1 MDLSKYAA
9 LFLAESREHLN
20 ACNGSLLEWE
30 QAPASVEPV
39 DRLFRAVHTI
49 KGMAAT
55 MGYAGVAQLA
65 HAAENLLDALRHSRI
80 STSPAVFQ
88 LLFRAVDALG
98 TAVEGAGTGAQ
109 EETDEALAPSGVK
122 GLIAEL
128 DAAASG
134 PPQPAPSPAKSRG
147 RAKRGRVAD
156 SQPPAVKA
164 VPVEPKLRRATDAP
178 RSRPVRVVIRPG
190 AVMRGARAALV
201 LRRAETLGAV
211 SGVQPPVSH
220 LEQDEFDGRF
230 FFRLQTRLSDAEIGA
245 ALRTVGEVET
255 VSVEELVSEGDGLGR
270 GRQIRVD
277 LRRLDTLMKQVGE
290 LVVAKNRLAALS
302 AEADDAALS
311 ELSGRISR
319 LVSAMQSEV
328 LAARMTPV
336 GEVFE
341 RFPRLARDLS
351 RDLGK
356 RIRFDMEGQEIELDR
371 SILDEISDPLLH
383 LIRNAADHG
392 IEPPEQRVSAGKSA
406 EGRILLSATRERNT
420 VALRVIDDGRGIDR
434 ARILT
439 KARSEGLATD
449 EIDTLT
455 DDLLVR
461 VLARPGFSTAQAV
474 SGVSGRGVGVDVAM
488 TRVRALGGTLEVRS
502 ELGRGSTFLIRVPL
516 TLAIVRALLAE
527 AGGEQYAV
535 PLAYVAETV
544 EFDRRAVTSVRDRE
558 ALVVR
563 DQVIP
568 TVHLRDLVSAKGQA
582 ISARQPT
589 VILEVGERR
598 TALVVD
604 ALLGQQ
610 DIVVE
615 PFDAPRGLPP
625 FVGGATILADGKP
638 ALILDV
644 AALL

>member
-30 QAPASVEPV
+30 RDPAAVEPV
-39 DRLFRAVHTI
+39 GRLFRAIHTI

-55 MGYAGVAQLA
+55 MGYAAVAQLA
-65 HAAENLLDALRHSRI
+65 HAIENLLDALRHGRVAA
-80 STSPAVFQ
+80 TPDVFQ
-88 LLFRAVDALG
+88 LLFRAVDRLG
-98 TAVEGAGTGAQ
+98 ASVDVAGVGMEDPDA
-109 EETDEALAPSGVK
+109 

-128 DAAASG
+128 DSATLKTGTGPMAAAT
-134 PPQPAPSPAKSRG
+134 PDPAPAPQP
-147 RAKRGRVAD
+147 
-156 SQPPAVKA
+156 
-164 VPVEPKLRRATDAP
+164 EPKARRATDAP
-178 RSRPVRVVIRPG
+178 RARPIQVTIRPG

-201 LRRAETLGAV
+201 LRRAEALGQV
-211 SGVQPPVSH
+211 SGLRPPATQ
-220 LEQDEFDGRF
+220 LERDEFDGRF
-230 FFRLQTRLSDAEIGA
+230 SFRLQTKLSDEEITL
-245 ALRTVGEVET
+245 ALQTVGDVEG
-255 VSVEELVSEGDGLGR
+255 VAFEEAASDNGSAGR

-277 LRRLDTLMKQVGE
+277 LERLDALMKQVGE
-290 LVVAKNRLAALS
+290 LVVAKNRLVALS
-302 AEADDAALS
+302 AETADATLT
-311 ELSGRISR
+311 ELSGRIAR
-319 LVSAMQSEV
+319 LVSTMQGEV

-341 RFPRLARDLS
+341 RFPRLVRDLS

-356 RIRFDMEGQEIELDR
+356 RIRFDMEGEEIELDR
-371 SILDEISDPLLH
+371 SILDEIGDPLLH

-392 IEPPEQRVSAGKSA
+392 IESPEQRAAAGKPA
-406 EGRILLSATRERNT
+406 EGRVLLSATRERNT
-420 VALRVIDDGRGIDR
+420 VALRVTDDGRGIDR
-434 ARILT
+434 DRILA
-439 KARSEGLATD
+439 KARQENAAPED
-449 EIDTLT
+449 VDALT

-461 VLARPGFSTAQAV
+461 VLARPGFSTAKAI

-502 ELGRGSTFLIRVPL
+502 ELGKGSTFLLRVPL

-527 AGGEQYAV
+527 AAGERYAV
-535 PLAYVAETV
+535 PLAYVSETV
-544 EFDRRAVTSVRDRE
+544 EFDARAVTAVRDRE
-558 ALVVR
+558 AIVVR

-568 TVHLRDLVSAKGQA
+568 TVHLRELVAATSTPV
-582 ISARQPT
+582 SSRRPT

-604 ALLGQQ
+604 ALVGQQ

-615 PFDAPRGLPP
+615 PFDAPRGMPP
-625 FVGGATILADGKP
+625 FVGGATILADGAP
-638 ALILDV
+638 ALILDA